1 MITIFSIPKPFDN
14 NFGRIQENAIRS
26 WLFLEPKPEII
37 LFGDED
43 GTKEICE
50 KYKIKHFPDVLRNE
64 YGTPFLN
71 DVFSKAKTN
80 ASFNTLC
87 FINTD
92 IILNPKLPKILDF
105 ILSKYKNFLLIGQ
118 RYDFDLNFDIDFS
131 DKNYFDKLFEKVKKN
146 GKLHPPTGIDY
157 FIYPKDLFD
166 TIPPFTIG
174 RTAYD
179 EWLIYYAKKMKAKVF
194 DLTYIMPVVHQNHP
208 YKTKS
213 GEFFDPWK
221 TKEAEINLKLA
232 GGYGYC
238 YTIDDADYII
248 TENYEI
254 KSKKKNL
261 KNYFIIF
268 KRIIQRI
275 RDRYRFK

>member
-26 WLFLEPKPEII
+26 WLLLEPKPEII
-37 LFGDED
+37 LFGDES

-50 KYKIKHFPDVLRNE
+50 KYKIKHFSDILRNE
-64 YGTPFLN
+64 YDTPLLN

-105 ILSKYKNFLLIGQ
+105 VLSKYKNFLLIGQ

-131 DKNYFDKLFEKVKKN
+131 DKNYFDKLFEEVIKN

-179 EWLIYYAKKMKAKVF
+179 EWFIYYAKKMKAKVF

-238 YTIDDADYII
+238 YTIEDADYII

-254 KSKKKNL
+254 KPKKKSL

>member
-14 NFGRIQENAIRS
+14 NFGKIQENTIRS
-26 WLFLEPKPEII
+26 WLFLDPKPEII
-37 LFGDED
+37 LFGNED

-50 KYKIKHFPDVLRNE
+50 KYKIKHFPDILRNE
-64 YGTPFLN
+64 YDTPLLN

-80 ASFNTLC
+80 ASFNILC

-105 ILSKYKNFLLIGQ
+105 ILSKYKNFLLISQ

-166 TIPPFTIG
+166 IIPPFAIG

-179 EWLIYYAKKMKAKVF
+179 EWFIYYAKKMKAKVF

-213 GEFFDPWK
+213 GTFFDPWK

-238 YTIDDADYII
+238 YTIEDADYII

-254 KSKKKNL
+254 KPKKKSL
-261 KNYFIIF
+261 KNCFIIF

>member
-14 NFGRIQENAIRS
+14 NFGRVQENAIRS
-26 WLFLEPKPEII
+26 WLFLDPKPEII

-50 KYKIKHFPDVLRNE
+50 KYKIKHLPDILRNE
-64 YGTPFLN
+64 YDTPLLN

-105 ILSKYKNFLLIGQ
+105 ILSKYEKFLLIGQ
-118 RYDFDLNFDIDFS
+118 RYDFDLNSDIDFS
-131 DKNYFDKLFEKVKKN
+131 DKNYFDKLFEKVMKN

-166 TIPPFTIG
+166 IMPPFAIG

-179 EWLIYYAKKMKAKVF
+179 EWFIYYAKKNKAKVF
-194 DLTYIMPVVHQNHP
+194 DLTYIMPVIHQNHP

-221 TKEAEINLKLA
+221 TKEAKINLKLA

-238 YTIDDADYII
+238 YTIEDADYII

-254 KSKKKNL
+254 KPKKKSLNHYL
-261 KNYFIIF
+261 IIF